1 MRTKRHN
8 PEELVTKLRQVDVL
22 ECLAMRVK
30 RRLTISRCP
39 RRLPPQGGP
48 NHHRTVAP
56 ELRYEATAFIVGI
69 QPAYAR
75 IRRSNGTTVI
85 YSLTFKLDQSIRAS
99 QSHDQLFQSHLEL
112 CLPLYDLNKVRQSNN
127 YRVKN

>member
-30 RRLTISRCP
+30 RRLNISRCP

-69 QPAYAR
+69 LTAYAR

-85 YSLTFKLDQSIRAS
+85 YSLTFKLDQSVGAG
-99 QSHDQLFQSHLEL
+99 H
-112 CLPLYDLNKVRQSNN
+112 PLIMPSV
-127 YRVKN
+127 

>member
-48 NHHRTVAP
+48 DHHRTVAP

-69 QPAYAR
+69 QTAYA
-75 IRRSNGTTVI
+75 
-85 YSLTFKLDQSIRAS
+85 QSIRAS
-99 QSHDQLFQSHLEL
+99 QSLDQLFQSHLEL